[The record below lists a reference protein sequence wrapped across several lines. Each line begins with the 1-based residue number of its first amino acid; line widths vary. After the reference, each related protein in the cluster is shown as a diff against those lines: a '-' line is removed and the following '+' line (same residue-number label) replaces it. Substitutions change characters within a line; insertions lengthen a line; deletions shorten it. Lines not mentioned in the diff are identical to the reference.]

1 MSHTL
6 RSHAAGIAANR
17 HLARDHPA
25 SDRERLLDTARQA
38 GLQPDDVVRLAEVLT
53 GRTWDRCGR
62 TEISVIARALLEA
75 SSRAAS
81 GHSEGA
87 RPCAG

>member
-6 RSHAAGIAANR
+6 LSRAAGIAANP

-25 SDRERLLDTARQA
+25 SDRERLLHAARRA
-38 GLQPDDVVRLAEVLT
+38 GLQPDDVVRLAQVLT
-53 GRTWDRCGR
+53 GHTWDRCGR
-62 TEISVIARALLEA
+62 AEINVIARALLEA

-87 RPCAG
+87 RPCAR